1 MGALGVALIVI
12 AIIVFIL
19 VVIGWLSFGFNIQVA
34 KGQFPPNNTKAAAPT
49 PIPPPVAPTIVNTP
63 TPTAPNP
70 NFQYLPQKAY
80 VQAYGPEIGVPSSGG
95 QLQGVP
101 VIQPAPIVQQPAQPA
116 GFDIGSI
123 MGILGTLAAGGA
135 YLKGHLADKKAE
147 KVEVVAK
154 ENSAA
159 IVDSKI
165 VEQEVARYMFNLDK
179 AKADSLND
187 APAIKLETLENN
199 KKTATETATKA

>member
-1 MGALGVALIVI
+1 MVVLVA
-12 AIIVFIL
+12 
-19 VVIGWLSFGFNIQVA
+19 IGWLSLGFTMQFA
-34 KGQFPPNNTKAAAPT
+34 KGQFPPNNTKAVAPT
-49 PIPPPVAPTIVNTP
+49 PVPAPVSPTIVNTP

-80 VQAYGPEIGVPSSGG
+80 VQAYGPEIGIPTSGG

-101 VIQPAPIVQQPAQPA
+101 VVQPAPVQQAAQPA
-116 GFDIGSI
+116 GFDMGSI

-135 YLKGHLADKKAE
+135 YLKGHFADKKAE